1 MNWNIS
7 QLDRVLNTGYVYTA
21 HWRCS
26 ATQDAASGSV
36 YGTQSFPEP
45 EEVTSGFTP
54 YDSLTEEQVLGWVK
68 GVMGEEQVK
77 AHEAAVQAQIDAQL
91 HPTTAAGVPWTS
103 APQKA

>member
-1 MNWNIS
+1 MNWTIS
-7 QLDRVLNTGYVYTA
+7 QLDRVLSTGYVYTA

-26 ATQDAASGSV
+26 ATQGDASGSV

-45 EEVTSGFTP
+45 EEVTKGFTP
-54 YDSLTEEQVLGWVK
+54 YESLTEAQVLGWVK
-68 GVMGEEQVK
+68 DSMGKDTVA

-91 HPTTAAGVPWTS
+91 HPTTATGVPWTS